1 VKEFLKPANI
11 SQSYEQI
18 WRGTFL
24 WLTIFSV
31 FRRKKNMLPA
41 QSKFFKSSQLNRES
55 DRTIIATF
63 EVVIMRRLPLEC
75 IRVCA

>member
-1 VKEFLKPANI
+1 MA
-11 SQSYEQI
+11 
-18 WRGTFL
+18 RH
-24 WLTIFSV
+24 V
-31 FRRKKNMLPA
+31 FMAHNVQCFPSEKNMLPA